1 VNTSTRTVSRLSRI
15 LALIPF
21 VLENQSANVAEI
33 LERFDYTED
42 QLTRDLNTVFVCG
55 LPGYGPGD
63 LMEAY
68 IDEDEVVIDAA
79 DYFTRA
85 PRLTATEALGLL
97 AAGMTVLGTGEA
109 THTLESAVKK
119 LTQAV
124 MPDADSAL
132 AVDILDESENVGAL
146 REAAT
151 RAQVVHIVYRSVGKE
166 ETTERDI
173 EPWSVFATLG
183 RWYVTGHCRLVDGER
198 TFRVDRIR
206 DLEILDEVF
215 TRPKKVPEP
224 GVGYS
229 ASPGD
234 VVCDIDLYQKA
245 RWVLEYYPVEVVRE
259 YKTKTRIRFS
269 APDAEVPA
277 RLLLRLGDNA
287 RLVKG
292 PEVAN
297 RVRELGSRL
306 LAMYRQSR

>member
-1 VNTSTRTVSRLSRI
+1 M
-15 LALIPF
+15 IPF
-21 VLENQSANVAEI
+21 VLENESSEVAEI

-68 IDEDEVVIDAA
+68 IDDDEVVIDAA

-85 PRLTATEALGLL
+85 PRLTPTEALGLL
-97 AAGMTVLGTGEA
+97 AAGMTIIGTGEA
-109 THTLESAVKK
+109 TPTLESAVKK
-119 LTQAV
+119 LTKAV
-124 MPDADSAL
+124 MPEAISAL
-132 AVDILDESENVGAL
+132 AVDVLDESANVGAL
-146 REAAT
+146 RDAAT
-151 RAQVVHIVYRSVGKE
+151 KGQVVRIVYRSVGKE

-183 RWYVTGHCRLVDGER
+183 RWYVTGFCRLVAAER

-206 DLEILDEVF
+206 DLDVLDEIF
-215 TRPKKVPEP
+215 SRPTKVPEP

-234 VVCDIDLYQKA
+234 VVCDIDLFPRAK
-245 RWVLEYYPVEVVRE
+245 WVLEYYPVEVLRE
-259 YKTKTRIRFS
+259 FKSKTRIRFS

-277 RLLLRLGDNA
+277 RLLLRLGENA
-287 RLVKG
+287 QLVKG
-292 PEVAN
+292 SEVAD
-297 RVRELGSRL
+297 RVRELGSDL
-306 LAMYRQSR
+306 LSRYR